1 MKGSLFARGAALGA
15 LILLAGSGFGR
26 YQPGS
31 AQPDPARALTR
42 AVTDSFGGEK
52 SVTRPSRDSTLSY
65 TFPVEIAEVVAH
77 GGTKVKKGD
86 LLIKGRDEEY
96 RYQRDLQKLQ
106 AESDLDIQKAQA
118 GVDQAK
124 VEYDAQLKIK
134 EKNTAAAPIE
144 LERARTTLIARQVD
158 LEIAKRDHLQQN
170 MQLGYRQ
177 SQLDRLFLAAPFDGR
192 VDTVSVEVGE
202 VKRETE
208 PVIRVVATDKLW
220 IDVNTPI
227 AQTLNLAL
235 KPGER
240 AWVLMDVPGEPR
252 VHVGRIIEVAAD
264 ANFEA
269 GLRRVRVEL
278 DNPADWPSGLT
289 SWVRFTAPTG
299 DWAAKVVERESAAAV
314 PAAPGGQP

>member
-1 MKGSLFARGAALGA
+1 MALGA
-15 LILLAGSGFGR
+15 LILCTGSVFGR
-26 YQPGS
+26 VQPGS
-31 AQPDPARALTR
+31 AQPEPPRGVTPAA
-42 AVTDSFGGEK
+42 AASFGGEK

-65 TFPVEIAEVVAH
+65 TFPVEIAEIVAR
-77 GGTKVKKGD
+77 GGAKVKKGD
-86 LLIKGRDEEY
+86 LLVKGRDDEY

-118 GVDQAK
+118 ALEQAQI
-124 VEYDAQLKIK
+124 EYDAQVELRDLKK
-134 EKNTAAAPIE
+134 GGNK
-144 LERARTTLIARQVD
+144 LQFDQARTVLAVRKVELALAQ
-158 LEIAKRDHLQQN
+158 RDHTQQIA
-170 MQLGYRQ
+170 QLGFRQ
-177 SQLDRLFLAAPFDGR
+177 AQLDRLALTAPFDGQ

-235 KPGER
+235 KAGDR
-240 AWVLMDVPGEPR
+240 AWVLMDTPGGGEPK
-252 VHVGRIIEVAAD
+252 VYMGKVIEVAAD

-299 DWAAKVVERESAAAV
+299 EWAPRVVDRVAV
-314 PAAPGGQP
+314 APAPGANP

>member
-1 MKGSLFARGAALGA
+1 MVLV
-15 LILLAGSGFGR
+15 AGTVFGR
-26 YQPGS
+26 VQPGNGS
-31 AQPDPARALTR
+31 AQPETLKGVTPAA
-42 AVTDSFGGEK
+42 AASFSGEK

-65 TFPVEIAEVVAH
+65 TFPVEIAEVVAR

-86 LLIKGRDEEY
+86 LLVKGRDEEY

-106 AESDLDIQKAQA
+106 ADSDLDIQKAQA
-118 GVDQAK
+118 GVDQAQ
-124 VEYDAQLKIK
+124 VEYDAQLEIK
-134 EKNTAAAPIE
+134 KKNTAAAPIE
-144 LERARTTLIARQVD
+144 LERARTTLIARKVD
-158 LEIAKRDHLQQN
+158 LEIAKRDHTQQGL
-170 MQLGYRQ
+170 QLGFRQ
-177 SQLDRLFLAAPFDGR
+177 SQLDRLALMAPFDGR
-192 VDTVSVEVGE
+192 VDVVSVEVGE

-227 AQTLNLAL
+227 SQTLTLGL
-235 KPGER
+235 KPGDR

-252 VHVGRIIEVAAD
+252 VHVGTILEVAAD

-269 GLRRVRVEL
+269 NLRRVRVEL

-299 DWAAKVVERESAAAV
+299 DWATRVVERQNAAASPSAAAGAN
-314 PAAPGGQP
+314 P